1 MLRHTYSAYI
11 SIRNTN
17 IANVLHISVYINWGA
32 GAGGEGGGNGMG
44 CVGVGGRAVTE
55 LHAPDKL
62 EDVAAGGG
70 GGIRCCAAARQCL
83 LKAT

>member
-1 MLRHTYSAYI
+1 
-11 SIRNTN
+11 
-17 IANVLHISVYINWGA
+17 
-32 GAGGEGGGNGMG
+32 MG

-83 LKAT
+83 FKAT

>member
-1 MLRHTYSAYI
+1 MHIAVSETH
-11 SIRNTN
+11 

-32 GAGGEGGGNGMG
+32 GARGGGGNDLG
-44 CVGVGGRAVTE
+44 CVGAGGRAVTE

-62 EDVAAGGG
+62 QDVAAGGG